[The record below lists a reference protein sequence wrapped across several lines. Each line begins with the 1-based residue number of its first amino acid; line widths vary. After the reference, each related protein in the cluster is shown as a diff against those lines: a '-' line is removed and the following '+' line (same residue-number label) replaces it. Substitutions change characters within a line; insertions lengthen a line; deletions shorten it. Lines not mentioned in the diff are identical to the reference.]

1 MKKRIVDLQRSIK
14 STISWN
20 YGGKNLKKNYKKI
33 EFYAGCDIAM
43 AVHKLLEYK
52 DKGEYACGE
61 FNGHML
67 YSDNVRVDS
76 AYLEITGK
84 TKADFDKEREEWRQD
99 YERREQEHKAKI
111 PELSTEWIDRGHN
124 ILDEKYWVE
133 WDKCVPIRLGDLYH
147 GMELGNCLDI
157 VEALN
162 NNCNL
167 DEAKKI
173 IDGQDHSGMSYG
185 LVRVMVKSFCD
196 RGEEFYTYTG

>member
-1 MKKRIVDLQRSIK
+1 ME
-14 STISWN
+14 
-20 YGGKNLKKNYKKI
+20 KNYKKI
-33 EFYAGCDIAM
+33 EFYTGCDIAM
-43 AVHKLLEYK
+43 AVNKLLEYK

-67 YSDNVRVDS
+67 YSDNVTVDS

-111 PELSTEWIDRGHN
+111 PELSVEWIDKGHK
-124 ILDEKYWVE
+124 ILDEKYWKE
-133 WDKCVPIRLGDLYH
+133 WDECVPIRLGDLYH

-162 NNCNL
+162 NNCDL

-185 LVRVMVKSFCD
+185 LVRVMIKSFCD

>member
-1 MKKRIVDLQRSIK
+1 MRSFIGK
-14 STISWN
+14 N
-20 YGGKNLKKNYKKI
+20 GGKKLEKNYKKI
-33 EFYAGCDIAM
+33 EFYTGCDIAM
-43 AVHKLLEYK
+43 AVNKLLEYK

-67 YSDNVRVDS
+67 YSDNVTVDS

-111 PELSTEWIDRGHN
+111 PELSVEWIDKGHK
-124 ILDEKYWVE
+124 ILDEKYWKE
-133 WDKCVPIRLGDLYH
+133 WDECVPIRLGDLYH

-162 NNCNL
+162 NNCDL

-185 LVRVMVKSFCD
+185 LVRVMIKSFCD

>member
-1 MKKRIVDLQRSIK
+1 MSIESVLSWRKSEVKRLD
-14 STISWN
+14 
-20 YGGKNLKKNYKKI
+20 KNYKKI
-33 EFYAGCDIAM
+33 EFYAGCDIEI
-43 AVHKLLEYK
+43 AVHQLLEYK
-52 DKGEYACGE
+52 EKGELACGS

-67 YSDNVRVDS
+67 YSDNVTVDS
-76 AYLEITGK
+76 AYLEILGK
-84 TKADFDKEREEWRQD
+84 TKAEWDREQEEWRQD

-111 PELSTEWIDRGHN
+111 PELSVEWMDRGHK
-124 ILDEKYWVE
+124 ILDEKYWKE
-133 WDKCVPIRLGDLYH
+133 WDECVPIRLGDLYH

-162 NNCNL
+162 DDCDL

-196 RGEEFYTYTG
+196 RGEEFYAYTG

>member
-1 MKKRIVDLQRSIK
+1 MRSFIGK
-14 STISWN
+14 N
-20 YGGKNLKKNYKKI
+20 GGKKLEKNYKKI
-33 EFYAGCDIAM
+33 EFYTGCDIAM
-43 AVHKLLEYK
+43 VVNKLLEYK

-67 YSDNVRVDS
+67 YSDNVTVDS

-111 PELSTEWIDRGHN
+111 PELSVEWIDKGHK
-124 ILDEKYWVE
+124 ILDEKYWKE
-133 WDKCVPIRLGDLYH
+133 WDECVPIRLGDLYH

-162 NNCNL
+162 NNCDL

-185 LVRVMVKSFCD
+185 LVRVMIKSFCD